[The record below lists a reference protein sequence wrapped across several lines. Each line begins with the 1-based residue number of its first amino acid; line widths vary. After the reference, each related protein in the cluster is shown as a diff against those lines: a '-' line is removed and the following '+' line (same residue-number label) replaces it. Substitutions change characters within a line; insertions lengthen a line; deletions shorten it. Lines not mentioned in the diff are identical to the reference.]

1 MTGQLTPDEQG
12 VRELAEALADVLEE
26 RGLVTKPEAPG
37 RVLNVADVAMLLGR
51 SKHWVYEHAT
61 ELGAFRFT
69 SGPRGRI
76 GFDREEIERWKRDR
90 QSERRVQPP
99 PRAAR
104 RRRRRTGATPVE
116 LIPYDPAP
124 FRASGAI

>member
-1 MTGQLTPDEQG
+1 MTEHLTPDEQAI
-12 VRELAEALADVLEE
+12 RDLADALVDVLEE
-26 RGLVTKPEAPG
+26 RGLFARKDQLPG
-37 RVLNVADVAMLLGR
+37 RVLNVADVAALLGR
-51 SKHWVYEHAT
+51 SKPWVYEHAA

-69 SGPRGRI
+69 TGPRGRI

-99 PRAAR
+99 PRKAR
-104 RRRRRTGATPVE
+104 RSRRRTGAAPVE

-124 FRASGAI
+124 YRA